1 MSLPTFEQRRRAI
14 RHHRA
19 STSFSGVTRMAV
31 WVAGFGGLMF
41 VLLGGVFS
49 LR

>member
-1 MSLPTFEQRRRAI
+1 MATFEQRRRAI

-19 STSFSGVTRMAV
+19 SARAHGATQMVA
-31 WVAGFGGLMF
+31 WVGAFGALVL